1 MTRQPKENIMTVERS
16 QALPLGALF
25 IGLLGMVALAAGVL
39 GLTGVGADWHPVLES
54 RGTGLALVVVGL
66 ALSTVEVVAI
76 VRFVRKRRRFQ

>member
-1 MTRQPKENIMTVERS
+1 MTVERS

-25 IGLLGMVALAAGVL
+25 ISLLGMVALAAGVL

-66 ALSTVEVVAI
+66 ALSTLEVAAI
-76 VRFVRKRRRFQ
+76 VSFVRKRHQLQ